1 MKRLSLALVLLSA
14 CAHVAKPP
22 SGLSVSEAFT
32 HRNLTLY
39 LILDQEA
46 PTATPYL
53 TLQEALR
60 RGEAT
65 LSELEEGAE
74 VNTLEIEN
82 RSERPLYIQA
92 GEIAAGGNQDRTIAR
107 DIVVPPHSGRK
118 KLAAFCIE
126 PTRWSPRRV
135 EGQAEPSGE
144 SSGSA
149 LSGAIFDFPDEPI
162 ALPTRELKLA
172 VQLARDQEEV
182 WARIGDLPKVELV
195 PSDPGDSSL
204 ALVLEGKE
212 LRRALK
218 DYVAA
223 LEHCVADHP
232 RAAGMA
238 VAINGRLTTVER
250 YSSTGLF
257 RKFFPT
263 LLRCAAVE
271 AQVKQK
277 EERSDEPVTPDLILR
292 LVKRTRAE
300 GWVLFES
307 RDKQGAIIH
316 EQMIRNE

>member
-1 MKRLSLALVLLSA
+1 MKGLSLALVLLAA
-14 CAHVAKPP
+14 CAHVPKPP
-22 SGLSVSEAFT
+22 SRLSVSGGFT

-53 TLQEALR
+53 TLQEALQ

-65 LSELEEGAE
+65 LSELEEGAD

-82 RSERPLYIQA
+82 QSERPLYIQA
-92 GEIAAGGNQDRTIAR
+92 GEIAVGGNQDRTIAQ
-107 DIVVPPHSGRK
+107 DIVVPPHSGKK

-144 SSGSA
+144 SGSA
-149 LSGAIFDFPDEPI
+149 LSGAIFAMPDEPI

-172 VQLARDQEEV
+172 AQLARDQEEV
-182 WARIGDLPKVELV
+182 WARIGDLPRVELV

-204 ALVLEGKE
+204 AQVLDGKE

-218 DYVAA
+218 DYVVA
-223 LEHCVADHP
+223 LEHCIADQP

-238 VAINGRLTTVER
+238 VAINGRLTYVER

-277 EERSDEPVTPDLILR
+277 EERSDEPVTPDLMLG

-300 GWVLFES
+300 GWELFES

-316 EQMIRNE
+316 EQMIRKK